1 MEYNEIKRLLDR
13 YFDGETTLDE
23 EQTLR
28 RYFTSAADIP
38 ADLRYAAPMFA
49 YAAKKRAQTRPVAAK
64 TEHSRL
70 PRRRFGVFAAATA
83 AAAACIAIGAVI
95 VFRGG
100 DFRQDAVSNEVYCYL
115 DGRAITDRAEAERVT
130 RRVLDGVQADLAHSS
145 ELLASLPIFTK

>member
-28 RYFTSAADIP
+28 CYFSSATDIP

-49 YAAKKRAQTRPVAAK
+49 YAAGKRAQTRPVAAK
-64 TEHSRL
+64 AAPKRL
-70 PRRRFGVFAAATA
+70 LRRRFGAVAAATV
-83 AAAACIAIGAVI
+83 AAACIAIGV
-95 VFRGG
+95 VTVSRSG
-100 DFRQDAVSNEVYCYL
+100 DFPQNAVSGEVYCYL

-145 ELLASLPIFTK
+145 EMLASLSIFAK